1 MPKKTATKKRS
12 SGSTKPVEVNFRD
25 VEGRGGKKSAGQSRY
40 KPGDYAVKVK
50 KAYFDKSGNKNTKQ
64 MVFQYVFI
72 DGKYKGKSMY
82 HRCNLLPQS
91 LWVLRNAIEAMG
103 MKVPSKKVKLDPKKY
118 FGKKLAITIED
129 DEYKDKKTKKTKV
142 SSKVTDTF
150 LLSELEDAE
159 DAPELD
165 EDEDEDED
173 DDIDEDDEE
182 EDDEAEDEEDE
193 EDEDEDEDEEDE
205 EDDDDEDDDEIEEV
219 DEDDL

>member
-1 MPKKTATKKRS
+1 MAKKSATKKKG
-12 SGSTKPVEVNFRD
+12 GSTKAVEVNFRD

-50 KAYFDKSGNKNTKQ
+50 TAKFDKSGSKGTKQ
-64 MVFQYVFI
+64 LVFQYVFT

-103 MKVPSKKVKLDPKKY
+103 LKVPSKKVKIDPKKY
-118 FGKKLAITIED
+118 VGKTLAITIED

-150 LLSELEDAE
+150 LLSELEEAE
-159 DAPELD
+159 EVGEL
-165 EDEDEDED
+165 EEDED
-173 DDIDEDDEE
+173 DEDDDDDELEPDEE
-182 EDDEAEDEEDE
+182 DDDEAEDEEDE

-205 EDDDDEDDDEIEEV
+205 EDDDIEEV